1 MKLLA
6 DTSALLALTMKHDQN
21 HTAAASFVRTN
32 PRVRFVLTDL
42 ILVELV
48 TLVRSRAG
56 MPIAV
61 GTADSLLRSQRYELI
76 FSDADL
82 LSGALKQ
89 MTRFS
94 DKPLSLTDCASFET
108 MVRLGLDS
116 AFSFDRDFRDCGF
129 QMLP

>member
-1 MKLLA
+1 VKLLA

-56 MPIAV
+56 VPIAV
-61 GTADSLLRSQRYELI
+61 GTAKTKRQGSSHNNNARWLGHEITVIASARMGGSGTHPGLPLDIAVTQRC
-76 FSDADL
+76 S
-82 LSGALKQ
+82 
-89 MTRFS
+89 M
-94 DKPLSLTDCASFET
+94 
-108 MVRLGLDS
+108 
-116 AFSFDRDFRDCGF
+116 
-129 QMLP
+129 